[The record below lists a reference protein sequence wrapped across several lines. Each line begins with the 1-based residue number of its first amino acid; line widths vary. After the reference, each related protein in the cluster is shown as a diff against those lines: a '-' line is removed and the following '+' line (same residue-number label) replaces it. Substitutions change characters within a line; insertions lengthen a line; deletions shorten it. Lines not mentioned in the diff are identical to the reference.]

1 MKWSIFIDIEHIK
14 DIWDGGSKI
23 FLDIEHMLDAPII
36 VICVPTGDQNNP
48 VKRVLGYY

>member
-1 MKWSIFIDIEHIK
+1 MKWSFFIDIEHIRN
-14 DIWDGGSKI
+14 IWDGGSKI

-48 VKRVLGYY
+48 VTRAL